1 MAISSS
7 VGIISGLNVD
17 SIVSGL
23 MAMEKLPLQRLQ
35 TKKTTVGNQ
44 ISAMGKIK
52 SSIAA
57 LQQAAENISKT
68 SSLYAYKGKLANTD
82 IASAT
87 TTSAAVGGTY
97 SIEVERLATHHKLM
111 SSTTVDPSAGGSL
124 TIEIGS
130 TASGSFVAKS
140 GTSPVAVTINAGA
153 SLSDVA
159 KSINDADAGVSA
171 TIINGQSG
179 PQLVLTSQD
188 TGETNQ
194 IKITSSISG
203 LGFDPTLPATAGNMT
218 EATQAQNAILKIDG
232 ITIANTTS
240 NTVTNAIT
248 GVTLTLTK
256 TNDNDPTQLVISN
269 DTSEV
274 ESKLKAFVD
283 AYNSARST
291 MKDLSKY
298 DSTGA
303 NTGILNGDS
312 TVSSAVNQLRSL
324 LSTVPAGVDSSYQYL
339 SDLGIEST
347 GDGTLKLDS
356 TKLQAALKTDF
367 AAVATSV
374 AAYGTAFD
382 SLTTKMNE
390 SEGLI
395 AARLDGLNS
404 SSSSLTSRIE
414 GEERRVKQVQTRYES
429 QFAALETL
437 LASMQTTSTYL
448 TQQLS
453 SLSSLSNRSS

>member
-7 VGIISGLNVD
+7 GIISGLNVD

-23 MAMEKLPLQRLQ
+23 MSIEKLPLQRLQ
-35 TKKTTVGNQ
+35 TKQTTVGSK

-52 SSIAA
+52 SAIAA
-57 LQQAAENISKT
+57 LQEAAKDISKA
-68 SSLYAYKGKLANTD
+68 SNLYSYKGTLANTD
-82 IASAT
+82 VASAA
-87 TTSAAVGGTY
+87 TTSGAVAGTY
-97 SIEVERLATHHKLM
+97 SIEVEQLATNHKLM
-111 SSTTVDPSAGGSL
+111 SSATVDPSAGGTL

-159 KSINDADAGVSA
+159 KAINNTEAGVSA
-171 TIINGQSG
+171 TVINGTSG
-179 PQLVLTSQD
+179 PQLVLTSKE
-188 TGETNQ
+188 TGEVNQ

-203 LGFDPTLPATAGNMT
+203 LGFDPDNPATVGNLTQAT
-218 EATQAQNAILKIDG
+218 EAKNAILKVDG

-240 NTVTNAIT
+240 NTVKDAIT
-248 GVTLTLTK
+248 GVTLTLTE
-256 TNDNDPTQLVISN
+256 TNDNAPTQLVVSN
-269 DTSEV
+269 DTTEV
-274 ESKLKAFVD
+274 ETKLQAFVD
-283 AYNSARST
+283 AYNTARKT
-291 MKDLSKY
+291 MKDLSQY
-298 DSTGA
+298 DSSGK
-303 NTGILNGDS
+303 NTGVLNGDN
-312 TVSSAVNQLRSL
+312 TVSSALNQLRGL
-324 LSTVPAGVDSSYQYL
+324 LSTVPAGVSGNYQYL

-356 TKLQAALKTDF
+356 TKLQSAVKSDF
-367 AAVATSV
+367 AAVASTV

-395 AARLDGLNS
+395 SVRLDGLNS
-404 SSSSLTSRIE
+404 SSNTLSNQID
-414 GEERRVKQVQTRYES
+414 KQQQLLKLVQARYEA
-429 QFAALETL
+429 QFTSLETL
-437 LASMQTTSTYL
+437 LAQLQTTSTYL

-453 SLSSLSNRSS
+453 SLSSLSKSSS

>member
-7 VGIISGLNVD
+7 GIISGLDVD
-17 SIVSGL
+17 SIVTGL
-23 MAMEKLPLQRLQ
+23 MSIEKLPLQRLQ
-35 TKKTTVGNQ
+35 TQQSTVESK

-52 SSIAA
+52 SAIAA
-57 LQQAAENISKT
+57 LQEAAEDISET
-68 SSLYAYKGKLANTD
+68 SGLYSYKGKLADTD
-82 IASAT
+82 VASAT
-87 TTSAAVGGTY
+87 TTSTAVAGTY
-97 SIEVERLATHHKLM
+97 SIEVEQLATNHKLM
-111 SSTTVDPSAGGSL
+111 SSATVDPSGGGTL

-159 KSINDADAGVSA
+159 KAINDSDAGVTA
-171 TIINGQSG
+171 TIINGTSG
-179 PQLVLTSQD
+179 PQLVVTSEE
-188 TGETNQ
+188 TGEVNQ

-203 LGFDPTLPATAGNMT
+203 LGFNPDAPVTAGNMT
-218 EATQAQNAILKIDG
+218 QAAEAKNAILKIDG
-232 ITIANTTS
+232 IPIANTTS
-240 NTVTNAIT
+240 NTVTDAIT
-248 GVTLTLTK
+248 GVTLTLTEA
-256 TNDNDPTQLVISN
+256 NDDNPTQLVISN
-269 DTSEV
+269 DTTEV
-274 ESKLKAFVD
+274 ETKLQAFVD

-298 DSTGA
+298 DSSGESTGV
-303 NTGILNGDS
+303 LNGDS

-324 LSTVPAGVDSSYQYL
+324 LSTVPAGASSAYQYL

-347 GDGTLKLDS
+347 GDGTLELDS
-356 TKLQAALKTDF
+356 TKLQAAIKTDF
-367 AAVATSV
+367 ASVATSV

-390 SEGLI
+390 TEGLI
-395 AARLDGLNS
+395 TVRLDGLNS
-404 SSSSLTSRIE
+404 TSDSLTDRIE
-414 GEERRVKQVQTRYES
+414 AQERLMELVQARYEA
-429 QFAALETL
+429 QFTALETL
-437 LASMQTTSTYL
+437 LASLQTTSTYL